1 VKIKEGMPFRS
12 ASLSFGLGS
21 NMLRGALKLK
31 PPGPGTTGLVL
42 GIASS
47 ELVERTYGLLG
58 LGRPLLAVLAATAGL
73 LA

>member
-1 VKIKEGMPFRS
+1 
-12 ASLSFGLGS
+12 
-21 NMLRGALKLK
+21 MLRGALKLK
-31 PPGPGTTGLVL
+31 PLGPGTIGLVL